1 MTQTPGNKA
10 FADADVP
17 NQSAVSVAD
26 KLMDNTPAIR
36 AQIPEVSEVDL
47 KAIAGTGEGPNADA
61 SPLAEGTL
69 ISFDQLVMNFL
80 QQHHDTLE
88 DYKKLQEALD
98 NMHYTS
104 TITKISLEDLQE
116 KKYHLNKLTG
126 AIEALALYKKHVDPE
141 CTTRDFVFN
150 DDVPSELQV
159 ENGNETTLP
168 DTTVD
173 QGTTGGGEETTP

>member
-10 FADADVP
+10 GQPA
-17 NQSAVSVAD
+17 SVAD
-26 KLMDNTPAIR
+26 KLMDNTPSIR
-36 AQIPEVSEVDL
+36 AQVPEVTEVDL
-47 KAIAGTGEGPNADA
+47 RELAGTGEGPNADA
-61 SPLAEGTL
+61 TPLEDGTL

-88 DYKKLQEALD
+88 DYKKLQDALD
-98 NMHYTS
+98 SMHYTS

-116 KKYHLNKLTG
+116 KKDHLNKLTG
-126 AIEALALYKKHVDPE
+126 AIEALALYKKHVNPE

-150 DDVPSELQV
+150 EDVQTELQV
-159 ENGNETTLP
+159 SDGNQTTLP

-173 QGTTGGGEETTP
+173 QGTTGSGETTTP

>member
-10 FADADVP
+10 EQPA
-17 NQSAVSVAD
+17 SVAD

-36 AQIPEVSEVDL
+36 AQQPEVTEVNL
-47 KAIAGTGEGPNADA
+47 AELAGPPNPNADA
-61 SPLAEGTL
+61 TPLEDGTL

-80 QQHHDTLE
+80 QQHHDTLG
-88 DYKKLQEALD
+88 DYKKLQDALD
-98 NMHYTS
+98 SMHYTS
-104 TITKISLEDLQE
+104 TITKISLEDLQD
-116 KKYHLNKLTG
+116 KKDHLNKLTG
-126 AIEALALYKKHVDPE
+126 AIEALALYKKHVDPN

-150 DDVPSELQV
+150 DELPTELQV